1 MYPATVGIFVGE
13 AVGSAVG
20 DAVGKPVGV
29 SIGESVGEVD
39 GESDGDD
46 HGAEVDEG
54 VEVRASITSTSTRQW
69 RHCGHEAADEE
80 VDSYDTEEDEY
91 VDERDGG

>member
-1 MYPATVGIFVGE
+1 MTSSSAGSGSRRDEARRRRDAHDRGARAATRGAHGPAQR
-13 AVGSAVG
+13 
-20 DAVGKPVGV
+20 
-29 SIGESVGEVD
+29 
-39 GESDGDD
+39 DD

-80 VDSYDTEEDEY
+80 GDSYDTEEDEY
-91 VDERDGG
+91 VEERDGG